1 MVVDGFAELLTGD
14 IWGAVMTLYEG
25 YYGDWF
31 ITILFLIFKVMIWF
45 STTSGNGG
53 GSVLLGFVISLI
65 FLGVFYSTLSPV
77 VVGSVVAL
85 TVIELGAILYTLI
98 FKK

>member
-1 MVVDGFAELLTGD
+1 MVVEGWNELITGD
-14 IWGAVMTLYEG
+14 IFGAIMALFES

-31 ITILFLIFKVMIWF
+31 ITILFIIFKVMLWF
-45 STTSGNGG
+45 STSSGSSGN
-53 GSVLLGFVISLI
+53 LTLGLIVSLI
-65 FLGVFYSTLSPV
+65 FLGVFYSSINPII
-77 VVGSVVAL
+77 VGTVVAI